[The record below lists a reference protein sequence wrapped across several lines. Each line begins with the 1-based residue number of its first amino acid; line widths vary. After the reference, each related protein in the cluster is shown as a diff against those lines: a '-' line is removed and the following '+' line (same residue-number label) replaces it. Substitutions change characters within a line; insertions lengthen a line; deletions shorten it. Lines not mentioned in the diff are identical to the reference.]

1 MRWPSWFPYPTAW
14 LKAIIL
20 YGFLRLAGRLLNFA
34 ENFTYG
40 LVRLAESPIVILY
53 ILLAILSP
61 IALIA
66 VTHNLIHQVITNR
79 FPSIQS
85 PMVKKYPLFMS
96 WWEGLYGWLV
106 IAISTLITL
115 VVAFFATGF
124 ADSSWT
130 SPDLEVLLGVSW
142 LIVSAGLYQSEYFAF
157 YRAAI
162 ANLSE
167 TK

>member
-14 LKAIIL
+14 LKAIVL
-20 YGFLRLAGRLLNFA
+20 YGFLRLAGKLLNFA
-34 ENFTYG
+34 ENFAYG

-53 ILLAILSP
+53 IILAILSP

-66 VTHNLIHQVITNR
+66 VTHHLIHQVITRR

-106 IAISTLITL
+106 IAIANLITFM
-115 VVAFFATGF
+115 VAFVVFGF
-124 ADSSWT
+124 SDPFWNS
-130 SPDLEVLLGVSW
+130 DVELLVGVVW
-142 LIVSAGLYQSEYFAF
+142 ILVSAGLYQSEYFAF
-157 YRAAI
+157 NRAAI
-162 ANLSE
+162 ANSSE
-167 TK
+167 TKR